1 MAYLVDSNVI
11 INYVAENFD
20 ATILSKLDI
29 VFDSAF
35 NHSVIAVMEVMGYH
49 GDYSDMNKFERLFN
63 AGNRLNIDDA
73 VVKETINIRKTVKI
87 KLPDAIIAATAI
99 VHTHELL
106 TENTNDFLNVPGL
119 KVSNPRNI

>member
-49 GDYSDMNKFERLFN
+49 GDSSDMNKFERLFN